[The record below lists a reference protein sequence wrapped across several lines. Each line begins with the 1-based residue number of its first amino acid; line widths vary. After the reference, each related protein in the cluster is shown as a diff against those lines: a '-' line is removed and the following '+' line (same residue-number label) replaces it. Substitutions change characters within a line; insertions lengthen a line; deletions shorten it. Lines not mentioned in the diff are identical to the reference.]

1 MSEQNLKK
9 YIAELIQ
16 EVEKELEESTTTANV
31 DGYQTPHAFSRK
43 KDNERRK
50 KNATQLGYTLV
61 DDNVDNITEAI
72 SKISPSN
79 FKKLEAGIKKIDPK
93 IKISLDSSA
102 PGGFE
107 IKIPD
112 DSNGKWVS
120 STDKINAL
128 VYKITGD
135 QRNGRIFFEGKD
147 FKTVKKDKYG
157 NHLEPQFKKGDK
169 VKYLG
174 NKAVITRVNRESSGV
189 YSYDVDY
196 YKGNGRTKASNIF
209 NKDGKTIQLE
219 SVNEAAKPSQVRSV
233 ISRVKKDLMKKWK
246 QKGGYENFGDK
257 EGDMLRKK
265 FNFNPYGSP
274 EEREIAK
281 MIQGFEDWAMNYDG
295 NMREAKFGYKTST
308 ASYINK
314 HKDEYKVAEKMN
326 KGNEMKFYD
335 DLQAMEDK
343 IGHPK
348 TMLFIS
354 NALRGYGVDMYK
366 DPKIKNPA
374 DAQEALFLLSK

>member
-1 MSEQNLKK
+1 MAEMMNLVDEHS
-9 YIAELIQ
+9 YIQGHLETIENALKGDE
-16 EVEKELEESTTTANV
+16 EVEPTKDTLEGV
-31 DGYQTPHAFSRK
+31 
-43 KDNERRK
+43 
-50 KNATQLGYTLV
+50 
-61 DDNVDNITEAI
+61 TEA
-72 SKISPSN
+72 
-79 FKKLEAGIKKIDPK
+79 
-93 IKISLDSSA
+93 
-102 PGGFE
+102 
-107 IKIPD
+107 
-112 DSNGKWVS
+112 V
-120 STDKINAL
+120 
-128 VYKITGD
+128 
-135 QRNGRIFFEGKD
+135 
-147 FKTVKKDKYG
+147 
-157 NHLEPQFKKGDK
+157 
-169 VKYLG
+169 
-174 NKAVITRVNRESSGV
+174 
-189 YSYDVDY
+189 
-196 YKGNGRTKASNIF
+196 
-209 NKDGKTIQLE
+209 
-219 SVNEAAKPSQVRSV
+219 KPSQVRSV

-274 EEREIAK
+274 EERQIAQ